1 MDDAGYAALGRKQLE
16 LEQLHAEYDRLLTL
30 LAAVVGGEIETW
42 RVRVDRQA
50 RQWALLPD
58 LPQDGVAT
66 GVRTDDEAVDATEE
80 G

>member
-42 RVRVDRQA
+42 RVRIDRQA
-50 RQWALLPD
+50 RCWEVVPALS
-58 LPQDGVAT
+58 QDSVAT
-66 GVRTDDEAVDATEE
+66 GVRTDDESVDAKEE